1 MDLKKQILV
10 ALGLDKQDESVKLE
24 FQAKLEDGTIIVSTS
39 TNLEAGVD
47 ISVLTEDGSTMLLPI
62 GNYKTEEG
70 QNFSVEKEGIV
81 AELYK
86 DDVEKE
92 TEGEP
97 VNEEMEDDGKEAD
110 VDDWAGMEKRIKNLE
125 DAVSDLKKD
134 KEGTDMAEDDGKE
147 ADVED
152 WAGMEKRIKNLE
164 DAVADLKKDKIGN
177 DEVEESDVEMDSNTE
192 PTPKK
197 VKTTEEIEFE
207 YQAKIDELNKKVT
220 ELSKEPADTP
230 VDTNKFST
238 DKKGSSPD
246 LRKMTKRDR
255 ILYNLT
261 NN

>member
-1 MDLKKQILV
+1 MKSYKTLKIKQKENNSIILKKELTMDLKKQILV
-10 ALGLDKQDESVKLE
+10 ALGLDKQDEVALE
-24 FQAKLEDGTIIVSTS
+24 YQAKLEDGTLIVSTS

-62 GNYKTEEG
+62 GEYKTEEG
-70 QNFSVEKEGIV
+70 QRFKVEKEGVV
-81 AELYK
+81 AELYE
-86 DDVEKE
+86 DEVEKE

-125 DAVSDLKKD
+125 DAV
-134 KEGTDMAEDDGKE
+134 
-147 ADVED
+147 
-152 WAGMEKRIKNLE
+152 
-164 DAVADLKKDKIGN
+164 ADLKKDKVGN
-177 DEVEESDVEMDSNTE
+177 DEVEESDVEMDSETKA
-192 PTPKK
+192 TPKK

-207 YQAKIDELNKKVT
+207 YQAKIEELKSKVV
-220 ELSKEPADTP
+220 ELSNQPADIP

-238 DKKGSSPD
+238 DKKDSTPD
-246 LRKMTKRDR
+246 LRKMTKRER

>member
-1 MDLKKQILV
+1 MKSYKTLKIKQKENNSIILKKELTMDLKKQILV
-10 ALGLDKQDESVKLE
+10 ALGLDKQDEVALE
-24 FQAKLEDGTIIVSTS
+24 YQAKLEDGTLIVSTS

-62 GNYKTEEG
+62 GEYKTEEG
-70 QNFSVEKEGIV
+70 QRFKVEKEGVV
-81 AELYK
+81 AELYE
-86 DDVEKE
+86 DEVEKE

-125 DAVSDLKKD
+125 DAV
-134 KEGTDMAEDDGKE
+134 
-147 ADVED
+147 
-152 WAGMEKRIKNLE
+152 
-164 DAVADLKKDKIGN
+164 ADLKKDKVGN
-177 DEVEESDVEMDSNTE
+177 DEVEESDVEMDSETKA
-192 PTPKK
+192 TPKK

-207 YQAKIDELNKKVT
+207 YQAKIEELKSKVV
-220 ELSKEPADTP
+220 ELSNQPADTP

-238 DKKGSSPD
+238 DKKDSTPD
-246 LRKMTKRDR
+246 LRKMTKRER

>member
-10 ALGLDKQDESVKLE
+10 ALGLDKQDEVALE
-24 FQAKLEDGTIIVSTS
+24 YQAKLEDGTLIVSTS
-39 TNLEAGVD
+39 KNLEAGVD

-62 GNYKTEEG
+62 GEYKTEEG
-70 QNFSVEKEGIV
+70 QRFKVEKEGVV
-81 AELYK
+81 AELYE
-86 DDVEKE
+86 DEVEKE

-97 VNEEMEDDGKEAD
+97 VNEEMGDDKDEDYE
-110 VDDWAGMEKRIKNLE
+110 E
-125 DAVSDLKKD
+125 
-134 KEGTDMAEDDGKE
+134 E

-164 DAVADLKKDKIGN
+164 DAVADLKKDKVGN
-177 DEVEESDVEMDSNTE
+177 DEVEESDVEMDSDTE

-207 YQAKIDELNKKVT
+207 YQAKIDELKSKVV
-220 ELSKEPADTP
+220 ELSNQPADTP

-238 DKKGSSPD
+238 NKKDFTPD
-246 LRKMTKRDR
+246 LRKMTKRER

-261 NN
+261 NNK

>member
-125 DAVSDLKKD
+125 DAVADLKKD

-147 ADVED
+147 ADVAD

>member
-10 ALGLDKQDESVKLE
+10 ALGLDNQDEVALE
-24 FQAKLEDGTIIVSTS
+24 YQAKLEDGTLIVSTS

-47 ISVLTEDGSTMLLPI
+47 ISVLTEDGSTMLLPV
-62 GNYKTEEG
+62 GEYKTEDG
-70 QNFSVEKEGIV
+70 QRFSVEKDGVV
-81 AELYK
+81 AELYE
-86 DDVEKE
+86 DEVEKE

-97 VNEEMEDDGKEAD
+97 VNEEM
-110 VDDWAGMEKRIKNLE
+110 
-125 DAVSDLKKD
+125 
-134 KEGTDMAEDDGKE
+134 EDDGKE

-164 DAVADLKKDKIGN
+164 DAVADLKKDKVGN
-177 DEVEESDVEMDSNTE
+177 DEVEESDVEMEADTE

-207 YQAKIDELNKKVT
+207 YQAKIDELKSKVV
-220 ELSKEPADTP
+220 ELSNQPADTP

-238 DKKGSSPD
+238 DKKDSTPD
-246 LRKMTKRDR
+246 FRKMTKRER

>member
-10 ALGLDKQDESVKLE
+10 ALGLDKQDEVALE
-24 FQAKLEDGTIIVSTS
+24 YQAKLEDGTLIVSTS

-47 ISVLTEDGSTMLLPI
+47 ISVLTEDGSTMLLPV
-62 GNYKTEEG
+62 GEYKTEDG
-70 QNFSVEKEGIV
+70 QRFSVEKDGVV
-81 AELYK
+81 AELYS

-97 VNEEMEDDGKEAD
+97 VEEEMEDKKDEDDYKDEAD
-110 VDDWAGMEKRIKNLE
+110 VADWEGMEKRIKNLE
-125 DAVSDLKKD
+125 DA
-134 KEGTDMAEDDGKE
+134 
-147 ADVED
+147 
-152 WAGMEKRIKNLE
+152 I
-164 DAVADLKKDKIGN
+164 ADLKKDKVGN
-177 DEVEESDVEMDSNTE
+177 DEVEESDVEMDSDTE

-207 YQAKIDELNKKVT
+207 YQAKIEELKSKVV
-220 ELSKEPADTP
+220 ELSNQPADTP

-238 DKKGSSPD
+238 NKKDFTPD
-246 LRKMTKRDR
+246 LRKMTKRER